1 MSPLR
6 GDRARVRTHKR
17 KKQGEELG
25 FKSTF
30 LLGARGQDQL
40 AEMYTVAN
48 LGCFPSF
55 ASDAELLVCKHC
67 CLPVGSMA
75 YQNDAEGGVMHGE
88 CVAQPALLELKG
100 RGRSDRRDSG
110 PEEGQA

>member
-1 MSPLR
+1 MGS
-6 GDRARVRTHKR
+6 RARFSWLP
-17 KKQGEELG
+17 G
-25 FKSTF
+25 
-30 LLGARGQDQL
+30 GQDQL

-67 CLPVGSMA
+67 CLPLDSMA
-75 YQNDAEGGVMHGE
+75 FQNDAKGGVMRGE

-100 RGRSDRRDSG
+100 RRRSDRRDSG
-110 PEEGQA
+110 PEEGQE